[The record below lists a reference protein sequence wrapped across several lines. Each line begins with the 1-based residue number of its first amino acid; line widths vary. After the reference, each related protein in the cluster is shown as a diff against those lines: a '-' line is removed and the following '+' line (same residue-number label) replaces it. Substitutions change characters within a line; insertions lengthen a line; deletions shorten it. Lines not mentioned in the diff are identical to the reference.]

1 MKKKIAILQ
10 SNYIPWIGYFDI
22 INSVDDFV
30 IYDSVQYTKNDWRNR
45 NLIKTANGP
54 IWLTIPVVTSKL
66 GNQSIREAKIS
77 GSLWTKKHWK
87 SIEMSFVKSPFFEMF
102 RDEWFSWYEEA
113 GELDRL
119 HEVNVLFLR
128 GICKQ
133 IGIRSNILLDSDIS
147 YSGRT
152 PTEKL
157 VSICDSLG
165 ADTYITGPAGL
176 NYLDKDSFSERKVQ
190 LEVMDYGHYKTYK
203 QGHGEFTSNVSM
215 LDLLAN
221 LGSQSQSHLLGR
233 TISI

>member
-1 MKKKIAILQ
+1 VKKKIAILQ

-22 INSVDDFV
+22 INSVDEFV

-54 IWLTIPVVTSKL
+54 IWLTIPIATSRL

-77 GSLWTKKHWK
+77 GPLWTRKHWK
-87 SIEMSFVKSPFFEMF
+87 SIEMSFVKSPYFEVF
-102 RDEWFSWYEEA
+102 RDEWLSWYEKA
-113 GELDRL
+113 GALDRL
-119 HEVNVLFLR
+119 HDVNVLFLR

-133 IGIRSNILLDSDIS
+133 IGIHSKILLDSDIS
-147 YSGRT
+147 YSGLT
-152 PTEKL
+152 PSEKL
-157 VSICDSLG
+157 ISICKSLR

-176 NYLDKDSFSERKVQ
+176 NYLDKDSFADKEIRID
-190 LEVMDYGHYKTYK
+190 VMDYGCYEAYR
-203 QGHGEFTSNVSM
+203 QGHGAFTSNVSI

-221 LGSQSQSHLLGR
+221 VGVQAKSHLLGR